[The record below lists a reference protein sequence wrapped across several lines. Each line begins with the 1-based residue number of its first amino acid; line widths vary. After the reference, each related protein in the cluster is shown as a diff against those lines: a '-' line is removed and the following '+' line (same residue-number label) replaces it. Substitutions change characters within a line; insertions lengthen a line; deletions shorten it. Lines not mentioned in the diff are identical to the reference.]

1 MLKLKFLDT
10 HVSHFHD
17 YHDKNNCQLVCCK
30 GYDREQTMTI
40 GNTKVPMLKS
50 PYNPFKKELRE
61 KFINARKKK
70 TTERKLCMTNL
81 QVN

>member
-1 MLKLKFLDT
+1 
-10 HVSHFHD
+10 
-17 YHDKNNCQLVCCK
+17 
-30 GYDREQTMTI
+30 MTI

>member
-1 MLKLKFLDT
+1 
-10 HVSHFHD
+10 
-17 YHDKNNCQLVCCK
+17 
-30 GYDREQTMTI
+30 MTI

-61 KFINARKKK
+61 NFINAMGKKK
-70 TTERKLCMTNL
+70 TERKLCTTNL